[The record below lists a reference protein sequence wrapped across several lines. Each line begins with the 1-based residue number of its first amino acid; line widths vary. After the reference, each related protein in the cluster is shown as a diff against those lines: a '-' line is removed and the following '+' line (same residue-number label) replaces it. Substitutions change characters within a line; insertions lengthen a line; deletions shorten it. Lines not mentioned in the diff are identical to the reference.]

1 MEDSSRFIKEC
12 VIRAV
17 SDDYEEFE
25 RVLADV
31 TGWAVER
38 GVDVDR
44 QRVLRALE
52 DAIAEGYARAYVLS
66 GTPPYSTAVEYSAAL
81 LDDLWF
87 YVTPKGKHLAR
98 ELQEGSG

>member
-1 MEDSSRFIKEC
+1 MKDSSRFVKEC

-25 RVLADV
+25 RVFADV
-31 TGWAVER
+31 TGWAAER
-38 GVDVDR
+38 GIVIDR
-44 QRVLRALE
+44 QGVLSALE
-52 DAIAEGYARAYVLS
+52 GAIAEGYASAYVLS
-66 GTPPYSTAVEYSAAL
+66 GTPPYSTPVEYSAAL

-98 ELQEGSG
+98 DLSC